1 MHEIRAWMVE
11 TMKARNW
18 SPERWAR
25 EAGIEGTVITQYL
38 NDPTQ
43 APPDAATLRKLSD
56 AAASPFP
63 AGSQPPMRTWAAD
76 FSVFGHRTKRS
87 IRTYSHAWGA
97 LAASNAACPEIGFAR
112 TRELAEKQISIRRH
126 RGWSGPFEIVETTE
140 ETQA

>member
-43 APPDAATLRKLSD
+43 APPTPPRSANSVMPQRLH
-56 AAASPFP
+56 FP
-63 AGSQPPMRTWAAD
+63 QDRNRP
-76 FSVFGHRTKRS
+76 
-87 IRTYSHAWGA
+87 
-97 LAASNAACPEIGFAR
+97 
-112 TRELAEKQISIRRH
+112 
-126 RGWSGPFEIVETTE
+126 
-140 ETQA
+140 